1 MSDGKSGPFYVLAVC
16 AIAALTACGRPADEA
31 VPAAVESQAVE
42 TAADLPTLLER
53 ARSALATGQATQA
66 TNFARQ
72 GLALDSTHAELNN
85 LLATALA
92 IQGQNGD
99 AIEAAQ
105 RSLRHHPDYALAHL
119 NLGGIYFRLQ
129 QFEDAETHLLRAVEL
144 DSNQP
149 SLHRRL
155 ADLYRTTQRPE
166 KAVESIRRASELLP
180 QEAAFAY
187 LLGVSLEQAG
197 AVAQAVEAY
206 QRATEL
212 DPSMVEAWER
222 IRVVGDQIDTE
233 LVATASA
240 SLEKFQDLDPQIAA
254 QFGQLRRAI
263 LSSPEDP
270 ANHYHLGA
278 FLLTQSLWEP
288 ALNKLQRTTHLQPDD
303 ARLFNHIGGLLTR
316 SEQLDDA
323 LPFYLQAADIDPKDA
338 TSLLNA
344 GSLFAMQGKTEQA
357 LPLYKRAL
365 ERAPENP
372 QVHYYYGIT
381 LHSAGMPEEARR
393 ILEAGLELAGDS
405 QITEMIQKSLNT
417 IPGDG

>member
-1 MSDGKSGPFYVLAVC
+1 MSDGKSGPFYALAVC

-155 ADLYRTTQRPE
+155 H
-166 KAVESIRRASELLP
+166 
-180 QEAAFAY
+180 
-187 LLGVSLEQAG
+187 
-197 AVAQAVEAY
+197 
-206 QRATEL
+206 
-212 DPSMVEAWER
+212 ER
-222 IRVVGDQIDTE
+222 
-233 LVATASA
+233 
-240 SLEKFQDLDPQIAA
+240 
-254 QFGQLRRAI
+254 
-263 LSSPEDP
+263 
-270 ANHYHLGA
+270 
-278 FLLTQSLWEP
+278 
-288 ALNKLQRTTHLQPDD
+288 
-303 ARLFNHIGGLLTR
+303 
-316 SEQLDDA
+316 
-323 LPFYLQAADIDPKDA
+323 
-338 TSLLNA
+338 
-344 GSLFAMQGKTEQA
+344 
-357 LPLYKRAL
+357 
-365 ERAPENP
+365 
-372 QVHYYYGIT
+372 
-381 LHSAGMPEEARR
+381 
-393 ILEAGLELAGDS
+393 
-405 QITEMIQKSLNT
+405 
-417 IPGDG
+417 